1 MKRDVQKNRATQRK
15 LFFVIFRVSVLQY
28 RIKKIVRKRKSKVGL
43 QQVTLKVD
51 KIANTWTVITR
62 LTQRSYEHEK
72 HSNAVIR
79 IWNSNATT
87 HTHAH
92 VQYHCTKRWIHMV
105 TVVVSNW
112 CNVTTK
118 LCKYLHPINIQGLNV
133 MFCWPCTSIYL
144 CKEKPT
150 WCTTYF

>member
-79 IWNSNATT
+79 I
-87 HTHAH
+87 
-92 VQYHCTKRWIHMV
+92 
-105 TVVVSNW
+105 
-112 CNVTTK
+112 
-118 LCKYLHPINIQGLNV
+118 
-133 MFCWPCTSIYL
+133 
-144 CKEKPT
+144 
-150 WCTTYF
+150 